1 MTDHP
6 PIVAEA
12 LTVHGTLY
20 PDEYAAL
27 IEHWSK
33 LDHRLRSF
41 DRHSIGLDLHVHD
54 RDTSSQRVILEATIP
69 GFAPF
74 VAKDDSRDLGAS
86 LNHVRDEMI
95 RQLGDAKNKT
105 EPRNNRRLRRTARR
119 SSPDA

>member
-1 MTDHP
+1 MTEHP
-6 PIVAEA
+6 PIVADA

-41 DRHSIGLDLHVHD
+41 DRHHIGLDLHVHD
-54 RDTSSQRVILEATIP
+54 RDTPSQRVTLEATIS

-74 VAKDDSRDLGAS
+74 IAKDDHRDLQTS

-95 RQLGDAKNKT
+95 RQLSDAKNKT
-105 EPRNNRRLRRTARR
+105 EPRNNRQLRRSARR